1 MKRQQMNIRHISNPK
16 QSKYPK
22 KREKK
27 TGFLKIKKEYEQIA
41 AIKLL
46 DCTSLTVA

>member
-22 KREKK
+22 KKREENEFSLREKK
-27 TGFLKIKKEYEQIA
+27 SMN
-41 AIKLL
+41 KLL
-46 DCTSLTVA
+46 RSNF